1 MSLPALLLGAP
12 DTSDLSPPPPN
23 PEHIRPLNSALPC
36 WITRKLKMTY
46 DFDLYVIG
54 AGSGGVR
61 AARFSAGF
69 GAKVA
74 VAESRYLGGTCV
86 NVGCVPKKLLVY
98 GAHFCDEFEHSKG
111 FGWTPGDAKFEWAT
125 LIANKDREINRL
137 NGIYRDLLANS
148 GVTLHEG
155 HAKIV
160 DPHTV
165 EINGERHTARNILIT
180 TGGWPQTPEIPGHEH
195 AISSNQAFFLK
206 ELPKRVLVV
215 GGGYIAVEFAGIF
228 HGLGAETT
236 LLYRGD
242 LFLRG
247 FDGTVR
253 KHLQE
258 ELSKRGMNLQF
269 NANIERIDKQA
280 DGSLK
285 ATLKDGRQL
294 EADCVFYATGRR
306 PMLDNLGLEN
316 TGVKLDKKG
325 FVEVDELYQTAE
337 PSILAL
343 GDVIGRVQLTP
354 VALAEGMAVA
364 RRLFKPEQYRPV
376 NYKMIPTAVFSQPD
390 IGTVGLTEE
399 EAREAGHEVVIFESR
414 FRPMKLSLT
423 ECQERTLMK
432 LVVDAKTDKVLGCHM
447 VGPEAGE
454 IVQGLAIALKSGAT
468 KRDFDD
474 TIAVHPTS
482 AEEFVTMRTPVAG

>member
-1 MSLPALLLGAP
+1 MA
-12 DTSDLSPPPPN
+12 
-23 PEHIRPLNSALPC
+23 
-36 WITRKLKMTY
+36 Y

-61 AARFSAGF
+61 AARFAAGF

-98 GAHFCDEFEHSKG
+98 GAHYAEDFEQASAY
-111 FGWTPGDAKFEWAT
+111 GWTAGEPSFDWAT

-137 NGIYRDLLANS
+137 NGIYRNLLVNS
-148 GVTLHEG
+148 GVELHEG
-155 HAKIV
+155 HARITG
-160 DPHTV
+160 PHEV
-165 EINGERHTARNILIT
+165 EINDQRYTAKHIMIA
-180 TGGWPQTPEIPGHEH
+180 TGGWPVIPDIPGHEH

-206 ELPKRVLVV
+206 ELPKRVIVV

-228 HGLGAETT
+228 HGMGAQTS

-247 FDGTVR
+247 FDGAVR
-253 KHLQE
+253 KHLAE
-258 ELSKRGMNLQF
+258 ELTRRGLDLQF
-269 NANIERIDKQA
+269 NADIKSIEKLD
-280 DGSLK
+280 DGSLRVE
-285 ATLKDGRQL
+285 LKDGKTL
-294 EADCVFYATGRR
+294 ITDCVFYATGRR

-316 TGVKLDKKG
+316 TAVTVDEKG
-325 FVEVDELYQTAE
+325 FVVVNEKYETTE
-337 PSILAL
+337 PSILAI

-364 RRLFKPEQYRPV
+364 RRLFKPEQYRLV
-376 NYKMIPTAVFSQPD
+376 DYRMIPTAVFSLPN

-399 EAREAGHEVVIFESR
+399 QAKEEGYKVEIFESR

-423 ECQERTLMK
+423 DCQERTLMK
-432 LVVDAKTDKVLGCHM
+432 LVVDAETDKVLGCHM
-447 VGPEAGE
+447 VGPDAGE
-454 IVQGLAIALKSGAT
+454 IVQGLAIALKAGAT
-468 KRDFDD
+468 KRDFDE
-474 TIAVHPTS
+474 TIGVHPTA
-482 AEEFVTMRTPVAG
+482 AEEFVTMRTPVAS

>member
-1 MSLPALLLGAP
+1 MA
-12 DTSDLSPPPPN
+12 
-23 PEHIRPLNSALPC
+23 
-36 WITRKLKMTY
+36 Y

-61 AARFSAGF
+61 AARFAAGF

-98 GAHFCDEFEHSKG
+98 GAHFAEDFEQASG
-111 FGWTPGDAKFEWAT
+111 FGWSLGEANFDWAT

-137 NGIYRDLLANS
+137 NGIYRNLLVNS
-148 GVTLHEG
+148 GVTLHEA

-160 DPHTV
+160 GPHEV
-165 EINGERHTARNILIT
+165 EVNGERFTAKNILIA
-180 TGGWPQTPEIPGHEH
+180 TGGWPQIPEIPGREH
-195 AISSNQAFFLK
+195 AIGSNEAFFLK

-228 HGLGAETT
+228 HGLGANTT

-247 FDGTVR
+247 FDGSVR

-258 ELSKRGMNLQF
+258 ELTKRGLDLQF
-269 NANIERIDKQA
+269 NADIARIDKQA

-285 ATLKDGRQL
+285 ATLKDGREL
-294 EADCVFYATGRR
+294 EADCIFYATGRR

-316 TGVKLDKKG
+316 ADVQLTDKG
-325 FVEVDELYQTAE
+325 FIKVDEQYQTSE

-376 NYKMIPTAVFSQPD
+376 DYKMIPTAVFSLPN

-399 EAREAGHEVVIFESR
+399 EAREAGHDVVIFESR
-414 FRPMKLSLT
+414 FRPMKLTLT
-423 ECQERTLMK
+423 ECQEKTLMK
-432 LVVDAKTDKVLGCHM
+432 LVVDGKTDKVLGCHM
-447 VGPEAGE
+447 VGPDAGE
-454 IVQGLAIALKSGAT
+454 IVQGLAIALKAGAT

-474 TIAVHPTS
+474 TIGVHPTA
-482 AEEFVTMRTPVAG
+482 AEEFVTMRTPVGT